1 MPEENDFNPNNNDEG
16 GQGVNPAWNSLLEQ
30 IPEDLHSKITPQL
43 KEWDSGVQQK
53 IQSVHSDYADYKFLR
68 ESKVDPED
76 VRVALGVLRAIQ
88 EDPRSVYDS
97 LASSYGYAETQNNN
111 QPNSG
116 QGKPESDL
124 SGLPPE
130 VAEKLQRLEG
140 GYDTMAQILLER
152 QKQDEAHAAD
162 AELEKEFKQL
172 KDKHGE
178 FDENF
183 VIAQMMQGLSG
194 DDAVKAY
201 QSLVDR
207 VLTDRAKAPAPRLL
221 GSGTASIP
229 GEGKVDVRK
238 MDSGQTKQFVTAYL
252 AARAKDI

>member
-1 MPEENDFNPNNNDEG
+1 MPEENDFNPGNNNEDD
-16 GQGVNPAWNSLLEQ
+16 GQGINPAWNDLLEK
-30 IPEDLHSKITPQL
+30 IPQDLHSQITPQL
-43 KEWDSGVQQK
+43 KDWDSGVQQK

-68 ESKVDPED
+68 ENKVDPED

-97 LASSYGYAETQNNN
+97 LATSYGYNEAQ
-111 QPNSG
+111 QNSG

-130 VAEKLQRLEG
+130 IAEKLQRLEG
-140 GYDTMAQILLER
+140 GYDTMAQILLEK
-152 QKQDEAHAAD
+152 QKQDEANAAD
-162 AELEKEFKQL
+162 VELEKEFKQL
-172 KDKHGE
+172 RDKHGE

-238 MDSGQTKQFVTAYL
+238 MDSGQTKQFVSAYL